1 MFDKRTTN
9 KIQAE
14 QYLQIVR
21 FDKAPIM
28 FKGGH
33 GTWVPGGGA
42 ASSGQAIKSS

>member
-14 QYLQIVR
+14 QYLQKVR
-21 FDKAPIM
+21 FDKAPII